1 TLNNVTL
8 SGGIV
13 QGNNMTFSSAGSS
26 AEVTNVIGSGVLDAS
41 VTETLIKTGIENVT
55 QIDVSEISL
64 GGSGD
69 DWINDYT
76 STKGGGWIFNNA
88 HVNKSG
94 NISLKGVSF
103 VNSNITAGDNLTLH
117 NDNTSLTVSN
127 SNLTATSGDISLFGH
142 NPSTGQ
148 VTGVNLANV
157 QLNASRGDITVNGTT
172 PGIWSGVIFNNVTM
186 LADRDAGNINVYA
199 ESMGGG
205 DTYEERGSLRFI
217 GTDSF
222 SAANMNLTG
231 RNKRTGTSN
240 AVGLVFD
247 INSQV
252 SFEGNTILNAIGARG
267 MGVWGGSV
275 LNFSNGSSVINAE
288 AEAEADAGS
297 SYYGQGAITFTSL
310 YDTPVLSLH
319 VNNGNLNITA
329 SSEKLKNVEAFN
341 MAGLGTNSGNGIKFY
356 GNGDVSITGKS
367 NGSTGLSSGLFDNEQ
382 LSGHLT
388 INGESETGT
397 GIMIQK
403 TATSNLVNA
412 TINGVSQSGTG
423 IRISAENGSTNLKGN
438 TLNGTS
444 GTGTGLSISGN
455 NVTITNGT

>member
-1 TLNNVTL
+1 
-8 SGGIV
+8 
-13 QGNNMTFSSAGSS
+13 M
-26 AEVTNVIGSGVLDAS
+26 IGSGVLNAS
-41 VTETLIKTGIENVT
+41 VTETLMTTGIENVT

-88 HVNKSG
+88 QVNKTG

-127 SNLTATSGDISLFGH
+127 SNLTATSGDISLSGH
-142 NPSTGQ
+142 NPSSGQ

-186 LADRDAGNINVYA
+186 LADRDAGDINVYA
-199 ESMGGG
+199 ESRGKG
-205 DTYEERGSLRFI
+205 DTYDEKGSLRFI

-222 SAANMNLTG
+222 SAANMNFTG
-231 RNKRTGTSN
+231 VNKRTGAGAYN
-240 AVGLVFD
+240 EAGLAFD
-247 INSQV
+247 IGSNM
-252 SFEGNTILNAIGARG
+252 SFSGNTT
-267 MGVWGGSV
+267 
-275 LNFSNGSSVINAE
+275 INASGGKGVAVWQNTE
-288 AEAEADAGS
+288 LKFIDGTSAINAKATVDGGDD
-297 SYYGQGAITFTSL
+297 YFGQGAIFFNH
-310 YDTPVLSLH
+310 LSGKVEVGIV
-319 VNNGNLNITA
+319 VNNGSLNITA
-329 SSEKLKNVEAFN
+329 SSKDLKNVTAFN
-341 MAGLGTNSGNGIKFY
+341 MGELGTTSSDGVIFS
-356 GNGDVSITGKS
+356 GNGDVTITGKS
-367 NGSTGLSSGLFDNEQ
+367 NGSTGLSSHMFNNEH

-397 GIMIQK
+397 GILIQK

-423 IRISAENGSTNLKGN
+423 IRISAENGSTNL
-438 TLNGTS
+438 
-444 GTGTGLSISGN
+444 
-455 NVTITNGT
+455 